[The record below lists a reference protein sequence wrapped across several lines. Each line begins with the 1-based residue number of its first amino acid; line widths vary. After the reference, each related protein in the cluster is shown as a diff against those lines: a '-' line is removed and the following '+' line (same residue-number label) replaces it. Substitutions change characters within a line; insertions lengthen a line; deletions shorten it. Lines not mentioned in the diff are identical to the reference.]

1 MLKSFSV
8 KISLISSH
16 IQHSKKQL
24 TQLWLRCRRCVLI
37 FIYSVSSRDGYS
49 KAALKSRSLVCQ
61 VSIAHGEP
69 FFFISPSCFAKW
81 CERCSVFG
89 TTENPTIIVVVIL
102 FLGLNAA
109 TGNDPSPSFHGSLSL
124 ESSLQEDERP
134 RQPFDSG
141 QLIGW
146 LIETGFYV
154 GGKKEKR
161 SSAAVF
167 QDMWII
173 PDKTPQ
179 GQGSIVVP

>member
-8 KISLISSH
+8 KISLIHSIFSTAKSS
-16 IQHSKKQL
+16 SRSYDFSAGVVSWFSF
-24 TQLWLRCRRCVLI
+24 T
-37 FIYSVSSRDGYS
+37 SVSLRDGYS

-61 VSIAHGEP
+61 VSIADGEP

-89 TTENPTIIVVVIL
+89 TTENPTIIVVIL

-161 SSAAVF
+161 SRAAVF